1 MNSRNS
7 LLSFFALV
15 FVIAL
20 FGCQNEP
27 KKEAEVKAEI
37 TPDSLTIGNLYMD
50 IHRNVAD
57 LTMEGL
63 REAHQ
68 NDLATQ
74 DKCGVIY
81 HRYWFNEEAGTVFC
95 LVEAPDKETA
105 AKVHEEA
112 HGLVADE
119 LIRVDRGL

>member
-1 MNSRNS
+1 MNNRIYVL
-7 LLSFFALV
+7 LLSAIV

-74 DKCGVIY
+74 DKYGVIY
-81 HRYWFNEEAGTVFC
+81 HRYWFNEDSGTVFC
-95 LVEAPDKETA
+95 LVEAPNKEAA